1 MEVAAGVPNISCIA
15 QITCELHFANA
26 VDQKLSVHPLL
37 RIVIK
42 VLMFFFFVSGHSW
55 FHGPWFISPADT
67 QHLPTRMFYEKEV
80 FLSSLEET
88 VSVGNIS
95 GKCCVLPF
103 REYARCELNFLF
115 LLLRK

>member
-1 MEVAAGVPNISCIA
+1 M
-15 QITCELHFANA
+15 
-26 VDQKLSVHPLL
+26 LL
-37 RIVIK
+37 IK
-42 VLMFFFFVSGHSW
+42 NSLFTVCQRCLQSIDVFFVSGHSW

-103 REYARCELNFLF
+103 REYARCELNFF
-115 LLLRK
+115 FFYCVSNAEVKLLLGFRGRKIFWQLVG

>member
-1 MEVAAGVPNISCIA
+1 MI
-15 QITCELHFANA
+15 
-26 VDQKLSVHPLL
+26 
-37 RIVIK
+37 
-42 VLMFFFFVSGHSW
+42 FFLCHVSGQTW

-88 VSVGNIS
+88 MPVANIA

-103 REYARCELNFLF
+103 REYVRCKNISFVCIVLSVISF
-115 LLLRK
+115 

>member
-1 MEVAAGVPNISCIA
+1 M
-15 QITCELHFANA
+15 
-26 VDQKLSVHPLL
+26 LL
-37 RIVIK
+37 IK
-42 VLMFFFFVSGHSW
+42 NSLFTVSQHCTQSIDVFFVSGHTW

>member
-1 MEVAAGVPNISCIA
+1 
-15 QITCELHFANA
+15 
-26 VDQKLSVHPLL
+26 
-37 RIVIK
+37 
-42 VLMFFFFVSGHSW
+42 MFSLVSGRTS

-88 VSVGNIS
+88 ISVGSIS

-103 REYARCELNFLF
+103 REYARCEIINFSRYF
-115 LLLRK
+115 CRGEIPVTSTFHQRRVIF

>member
-1 MEVAAGVPNISCIA
+1 MENTVSQNAGKQLYQLRHYSCFY
-15 QITCELHFANA
+15 L
-26 VDQKLSVHPLL
+26 
-37 RIVIK
+37 
-42 VLMFFFFVSGHSW
+42 VSEDTW

-88 VSVGNIS
+88 IPVGNIA

-103 REYARCELNFLF
+103 REYVRCESFDILF
-115 LLLRK
+115 NDAAGMICTVTII